1 MAAPAP
7 TSLTQER
14 RQNSQLLAQARKI
27 TRANT
32 AIATLRRSATTL
44 GTDLATAKT
53 DIGGLKTLAGGL
65 PSVLSQLADGL
76 TKAGA
81 GLTALQAGL
90 TTIQGALQDPTTGLV
105 GLNNARPQFGAF
117 SATGV
122 IVGGTGQTP
131 PAKGPSANATKGP
144 SGGAGTDFD
153 GLYVVDFGNDVSK
166 RVYTVNVFPYGPLGG
181 GGAGAAPTG
190 SATNCAASPTA
201 SALCGAA
208 ASAGPDTSPNHVLVQ
223 IGDGSSNG
231 AANGFSLMATSG

>member
-1 MAAPAP
+1 MAAGP

-117 SATGV
+117 SVAGV
-122 IVGGTGQTP
+122 ILGGTGQTP
-131 PAKGPSANATKGP
+131 PAKGPSANATKGG
-144 SGGAGTDFD
+144 SAGPDID

-166 RVYTVNVFPYGPLGG
+166 RVYTVNVFPYAPTSVGG
-181 GGAGAAPTG
+181 TGATPTG
-190 SATNCAASPTA
+190 SATNCAATPTA
-201 SALCGAA
+201 SAICGAVA
-208 ASAGPDTSPNHVLVQ
+208 GAGPDTSPNHVLVQ
-223 IGDGSSNG
+223 IGDGSSSG
-231 AANGFSLMATSG
+231 ATNGFSVMATSG